1 MKQPLKEMLKKI
13 GGGHLL
19 NERVSDNDV
28 LLDKKN
34 KSWSI
39 EQNDI
44 IKALNKDSKIVKH
57 VGKKYLKGSYFDGL
71 DLVADNNDG
80 TTLATLKWTWKLK
93 DLKKAILKSNPARWE
108 EQEITMATRTQILEA
123 LRGVRNQFPSN
134 SSYIGVHRSI
144 VSISNGHSIMTN
156 DITEISAVIRDGN
169 GNNK

>member
-44 IKALNKDSKIVKH
+44 TKALNKDSKIVKH

-80 TTLATLKWTWKLK
+80 TTLATLKWGWKLK

-108 EQEITMATRTQILEA
+108 E
-123 LRGVRNQFPSN
+123 
-134 SSYIGVHRSI
+134 
-144 VSISNGHSIMTN
+144 
-156 DITEISAVIRDGN
+156 
-169 GNNK
+169 

>member
-1 MKQPLKEMLKKI
+1 MKHKLQETYERMFGP
-13 GGGHLL
+13 L
-19 NERVSDNDV
+19 NERVSDGDK

-39 EQNDI
+39 EQDDI
-44 IKALNKDSKIVKH
+44 VKALNKDNKIVKH

-108 EQEITMATRTQILEA
+108 E
-123 LRGVRNQFPSN
+123 
-134 SSYIGVHRSI
+134 
-144 VSISNGHSIMTN
+144 
-156 DITEISAVIRDGN
+156 
-169 GNNK
+169 